1 MKKLLDELDRLID
14 ENNLQFVEHN
24 VQEEKVEESIN
35 ITFNVFE
42 GEKKL
47 VERINITGNSV
58 TNEDVIRGN
67 SCLMKAILFL
77 NLI

>member
-42 GEKKL
+42 KKNWL
-47 VERINITGNSV
+47 KE
-58 TNEDVIRGN
+58 
-67 SCLMKAILFL
+67 
-77 NLI
+77 